1 MSGRRGPSRSA
12 TRQYPRTARVNAIL
26 QEVLA
31 EQLERLEDKDSRL
44 GFLTVTGVVC
54 DPDLRHATVLLATLS
69 PEAREGLEEARPRL
83 QSAVAQQ
90 VRLRWTP
97 TLTFAP
103 DPAVDAG
110 QRVEDLLR
118 DIRRH
123 EAELEAARGQAPET
137 SAASEAPAGLEG
149 GDLDGGDGSGHDQ
162 GDRR

>member
-31 EQLERLEDKDSRL
+31 ERLERLEDKDSRL
-44 GFLTVTGVVC
+44 GFLTITGVVC

-103 DPAVDAG
+103 DPAVYAG

-123 EAELEAARGQAPET
+123 EAELEAGRPQAAET
-137 SAASEAPAGLEG
+137 SDASVGPDASDGPEGGAGPAGGE
-149 GDLDGGDGSGHDQ
+149 
-162 GDRR
+162 GDRP